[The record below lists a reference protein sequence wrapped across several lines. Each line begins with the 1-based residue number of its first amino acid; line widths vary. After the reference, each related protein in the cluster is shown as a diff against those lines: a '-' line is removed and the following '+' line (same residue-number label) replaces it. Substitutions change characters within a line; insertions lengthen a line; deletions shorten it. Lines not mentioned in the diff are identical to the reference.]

1 MLLVM
6 AEMAHLMWEYEKVFS
21 NQRTIRFQ
29 SFMDKLD
36 LAINVKVFTWSH
48 LGEDGT
54 IAITASSL
62 NTHQQH
68 EIKWRKNQKL
78 FPPNESYK
86 ILRAAFTW
94 LLESTPKTMLTHR
107 CFAPCVRLEVELSI
121 ID

>member
-1 MLLVM
+1 M
-6 AEMAHLMWEYEKVFS
+6 AEMAHLMWEYEKS
-21 NQRTIRFQ
+21 IFQ
-29 SFMDKLD
+29 SKNDSFSIVYGQIGFGEFHS
-36 LAINVKVFTWSH
+36 INVKVFTWSH

-78 FPPNESYK
+78 FLPNESYK